1 MKKLL
6 PLVILGLLA
15 SCQTTPPT
23 ALSSALPD
31 WSPDLT
37 GPIQLIEEQL
47 QESEAQQEMNY
58 LATNL
63 AELYDA
69 QLWSIFQGRLD
80 KLPAEARSEAVNEQH
95 RWLAQRE
102 HAVTEAYEDFAGGS
116 GAPLAGAMASIEM
129 SQKRIASLLGEVP

>member
-15 SCQTTPPT
+15 SCQVKPPT

-58 LATNL
+58 LSSNL

-80 KLPAEARSEAVNEQH
+80 KLPAEVRSQAVDEQR

-102 HAVTEAYEDFAGGS
+102 RAVTEAYDDYDGGS

-129 SQKRIASLLGEVP
+129 TQKRIASLLGEAP